1 MRTDKSRAGSRLTY
15 ANVVSTLALVIAVG
29 GSGAVVASVAVPK
42 NSVGSPQ
49 IKNGQVKTPDLGKK
63 SVTGPKIRNNAVK
76 GNHVKDGSL
85 GAADLSPGSIGLT
98 RGYVW
103 NGTSSGPLG
112 APQTINHVWAYNSSG
127 GAITV
132 TRTGVGAYSVAF
144 EGLTLERGNV
154 QVSGYGSDNVDCK
167 VANWGGNAA
176 YVRCFNPAGALAN
189 GTFTLAY
196 ID

>member
-1 MRTDKSRAGSRLTY
+1 MRNDKQGAGRRLTY

-63 SVTGPKIRNNAVK
+63 SVTAPKIRAGAVR
-76 GNHVKDGSL
+76 GNHVQDGSL
-85 GAADLSPGSIGLT
+85 GAADLSTGSIGLT
-98 RGYVW
+98 RAYVW
-103 NGTSSGPLG
+103 NGDPTGPLG
-112 APQTINHVWAYNSSG
+112 TPQTIGHGWSYNSSG

-132 TRTGVGAYSVAF
+132 TRSGVGVYSVAF
-144 EGLTLERGNV
+144 EGLSLNRGNV
-154 QVSGYGSDNVDCK
+154 QVSGYGSSNVQCK
-167 VANWGGNAA
+167 VSNWGGDAVN
-176 YVRCFNPAGALAN
+176 VRCFDPAGALAN
-189 GTFTLAY
+189 GTFTVAY